1 MVVAAKH
8 MGGLRGNPRK
18 RHSKANF
25 AGSGMSGADM
35 AVRDSLAG
43 AYPDPRMKKER
54 AYKEMQRP
62 RGGLGGPPK
71 RNWARTAALAMSA
84 LSELDPA
91 NRGSTMYMRDRFD
104 QSDERSRLRAEEE
117 ARKARFGKALEN
129 VGMPGMGG
137 LSPEQTSFLY
147 GVKRDGVMDARDERN
162 FNRGV
167 YESDRGHGFN
177 VERANRSDFVT
188 DRGFQAWR
196 DDAAFNQTMNEEG
209 LALRRQ
215 QIEAE
220 QAGQQSANQSNPYNL
235 TGKQILDLQND
246 YSMLSGIQS
255 KLEEYKAIVQREGL
269 QAFRAGNPTAARLDA
284 LAADIRVMAKGER
297 LYALGVLAGP
307 DMDLLEQII
316 PGGTGAMT
324 KLQGPEVFF
333 QGLRPFEDRISRAIG
348 SIPEAYRDQPMGAP
362 MPMPSEG
369 AGTTIYPGYTDPESG
384 FTFMGGDPS
393 SPESWVDRG
402 GAVQRAESQSTAQ
415 MFPNARMK

>member
-71 RNWARTAALAMSA
+71 RNWGRTAALAMSA

-137 LSPEQTSFLY
+137 LSPEQMSFLY

-162 FNRGV
+162 FNRAGDWRAEDIQRGSTERKQDIERQEARWDV
-167 YESDRGHGFN
+167 EDGFAQQRIAQADRGLDLQETSFN
-177 VERANRSDFVT
+177 A
-188 DRGFQAWR
+188 
-196 DDAAFNQTMNEEG
+196 
-209 LALRRQ
+209 
-215 QIEAE
+215 QIEATKRENEAIDVDGEGSLRTEFNKLTDGFRDTYAAYGRLMESDGTTAPGQMSLVFQYMKMMDPGSTVREGEFANAENTRGVPGHVRAAYNKARSGLILGDTQVQEFKDQAAALYASEE
-220 QAGQQSANQSNPYNL
+220 QIYANQMRHYQGL
-235 TGKQILDLQND
+235 ATDYGLDVD
-246 YSMLSGIQS
+246 RTI
-255 KLEEYKAIVQREGL
+255 IDV
-269 QAFRAGNPTAARLDA
+269 
-284 LAADIRVMAKGER
+284 RV
-297 LYALGVLAGP
+297 P
-307 DMDLLEQII
+307 QFDDF
-316 PGGTGAMT
+316 GTGAPIEAVRDLLADPTPMAREEFD
-324 KLQGPEVFF
+324 QIFGP
-333 QGLRPFEDRISRAIG
+333 
-348 SIPEAYRDQPMGAP
+348 GA
-362 MPMPSEG
+362 
-369 AGTTIYPGYTDPESG
+369 AGKIIVGY
-384 FTFMGGDPS
+384 GG
-393 SPESWVDRG
+393 
-402 GAVQRAESQSTAQ
+402 
-415 MFPNARMK
+415 